1 MNLKMNQGQPAP
13 TEVDF
18 TTELTVALDG
28 PPPMWEHLT
37 GEEYRA
43 LCERLV
49 SKIVAEHHERRRRE
63 RKGVLGVQRILSQ
76 PIFEKRFTKRTP
88 CPLCH
93 TRIVTLFREY
103 KAAYWAFMAQFRE
116 ASHELRSALADGVCA
131 PAVSFPD
138 GGVPLF
144 GGG

>member
-1 MNLKMNQGQPAP
+1 M
-13 TEVDF
+13 
-18 TTELTVALDG
+18 
-28 PPPMWEHLT
+28 
-37 GEEYRA
+37 
-43 LCERLV
+43 CERLV
-49 SKIVAEHHERRRRE
+49 SEVVAEHQERRRRE

-103 KAAYWAFMAQFRE
+103 KTAYWAFVAQFKE
-116 ASHELRSALADGVCA
+116 ASHELRAALAEGACV